1 MSSLSQPMPTEPTSR
16 DEISRFPETDPDI
29 AVFGWE
35 DVPVSSKNLVLVGWL
50 LFTVSGVFFLIDALE
65 SGDKTALGSALT
77 WIVGVLFFI
86 AAGWAGSEEPNV

>member
-1 MSSLSQPMPTEPTSR
+1 LDSKRLAL
-16 DEISRFPETDPDI
+16 I
-29 AVFGWE
+29 GWI
-35 DVPVSSKNLVLVGWL
+35 

-86 AAGWAGSEEPNV
+86 WSGQITDDE